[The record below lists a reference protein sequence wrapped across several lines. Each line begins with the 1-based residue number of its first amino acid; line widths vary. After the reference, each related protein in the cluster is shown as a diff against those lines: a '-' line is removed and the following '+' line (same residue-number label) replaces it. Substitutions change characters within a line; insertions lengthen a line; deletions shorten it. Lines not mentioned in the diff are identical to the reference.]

1 MKRKVTGEQQ
11 AAKDKAPAT
20 PKRGAKA
27 EAKAGAQPETKTET
41 KAKAKPVA
49 KTEAKTGTKPA
60 AKAAAKPEAKPVDKV
75 ESKPATRA
83 AIKPEAKA
91 AAKSVTKPE
100 VKTEAKPETRAAAKP
115 EAKAEA
121 KPVAKAEAKPEV
133 KPEPEVA
140 VKEEVKP
147 EIKVEPKPAAKPKVV
162 IPRRLTVKQLA
173 DILGIG
179 AIDAIKHLMRN
190 GVMASMNQVI
200 EFEVASVIAEETG
213 FEVKEESVA
222 AAEAVTRLRPQ
233 LTDEIKALKPRP
245 PVITIMGHVD
255 HGKTKLLD
263 AIRQTNV
270 VDTEAG
276 QITQHIGAY
285 QVEVRG
291 QKITFLDTPGHE
303 AFTAMRA
310 RGAQVT
316 DIAVL
321 VVAADDGVMPQTI
334 EAINH
339 AKAAGVPIVVAI
351 NKVDKPTA
359 NVDRVK
365 QQLADY
371 GVIIEEWGGDVV
383 TVPVSAKRGD
393 GIPDL
398 LENLLIVA
406 EVEELKADPNRSAAG
421 VVIEARLDSSRG
433 SLATVLVQTGTLEVG
448 DYIVVGDNWGRVKAM
463 FDDKGRRVRKAEPS
477 TPVGVMGLS
486 SVPQAG
492 DILTAVRS
500 EREARAEA
508 ERRRRER
515 ELSSATRTTKL
526 SSLFAQIQAG
536 SVKELSIVLKTDVQ
550 GSIEPIKDSLEKL
563 GTADIKVRI
572 VHAGSGSITE
582 NDVLLAIASKGI
594 IIGFNTRPE
603 PGAKRMADQ
612 EGVDIRSYQVIYT
625 LIEDVGKALAGM
637 LEPTYAEVV
646 EGHGEVRAVFS
657 IGKGKIAGVYVTD
670 GKISRG
676 SSVKVLRKG
685 QAVFD
690 GQLASLKHF
699 KENVR
704 EIASG
709 FECGVGIEGFSN
721 FEVGDILESYRK
733 EKV

>member
-1 MKRKVTGEQQ
+1 MKRKVTGKEQ

-20 PKRGAKA
+20 RKKGAKA
-27 EAKAGAQPETKTET
+27 ETKAEAQPGTKTET
-41 KAKAKPVA
+41 KARAKPVA
-49 KTEAKTGTKPA
+49 KTDAKTEIKPA
-60 AKAAAKPEAKPVDKV
+60 AKAATKTEPKPVDKA
-75 ESKPATRA
+75 ETKPVTKAGT
-83 AIKPEAKA
+83 KPEAKA
-91 AAKSVTKPE
+91 ATKPVTKAGI
-100 VKTEAKPETRAAAKP
+100 KTEPKAE
-115 EAKAEA
+115 AEA

-133 KPEPEVA
+133 KPEPTVE

-147 EIKVEPKPAAKPKVV
+147 EIKVEPKAEVKPMAKPKVV

-233 LTDEIKALKPRP
+233 LADEIKALRPRP

-334 EAINH
+334 EAISH

-383 TVPVSAKRGD
+383 SVPVSAKRGD

-406 EVEELKADPNRSAAG
+406 EVEELKADPNRPAAG

-433 SLATVLVQTGTLEVG
+433 SLATVLVQTGTLEVS

-492 DILTAVRS
+492 DILNAVGS

-515 ELSSATRTTKL
+515 EISSATRTTKL

-536 SVKELSIVLKTDVQ
+536 SVKELNIVLKTDVQ

-625 LIEDVGKALAGM
+625 LVEDVGKALAGM
-637 LEPTYAEVV
+637 LGPTYAEVI

-676 SSVKVLRKG
+676 SSVRVLRKG

-690 GQLASLKHF
+690 GHLASLKHF

-709 FECGVGIEGFSN
+709 FECGVGIEGFSD
-721 FEVGDILESYRK
+721 FEVGDIFEAYRK